1 MTTTI
6 ELVED
11 FLANGPATSVKIA
24 AGLGI
29 PRQVVSST
37 ISNLVTKKR
46 VVKVGEEPTST
57 SPRAFAIYDLSEPV
71 ERPRVPPELIVASAL
86 ACRSPLELAWS
97 A

>member
-1 MTTTI
+1 MTAV

-24 AGLGI
+24 KGVGL

-46 VVKVGEEPTST
+46 VVKVGEEPNDE
-57 SPRAFAIYDLSEPV
+57 SPRPYAVYDLSEPV
-71 ERPRVPPELIVASAL
+71 DRPTVPPELIVASAL
-86 ACRSPLELAWS
+86 ASRSPLELAWS